1 MKRTNISSSKRT
13 SKLISNNQA
22 SRNQSYESHP
32 HHICNPYSHAPW
44 HCHFSSLPLS
54 LSLAFFPFLSL
65 LRHQVHCCAFQL
77 SREKDNPISGSTTCC
92 LK

>member
-54 LSLAFFPFLSL
+54 LAFFPFLSL
-65 LRHQVHCCAFQL
+65 LRHQVHCCVFSFQG
-77 SREKDNPISGSTTCC
+77 RKITPFQDQQPVV
-92 LK
+92 